1 MKFERVLK
9 FEIVQNL
16 VFAERDRPN
25 QVLRA
30 EERPY
35 PCSWVFLS
43 ERAAGWATE
52 KLNKTEAKLG
62 RVNAVSCIID
72 QP

>member
-1 MKFERVLK
+1 MKFEKVIK

-16 VFAERDRPN
+16 ISAERNRSN

-30 EERPY
+30 AERPY

-43 ERAAGWATE
+43 ERAATWATE

-62 RVNAVSCIID
+62 RVNAVACIIE
-72 QP
+72 